1 MMSDCKCCDTT
12 EHCYNGCYHRM
23 LFVNHHTTYIF
34 ILYTYCRAAYQ
45 DNCCHSCQYAHKQYQ
60 NNKRTAFF
68 LCSLLSLLCPFIL
81 LLIFLSLFKPN
92 FSYSYYTP
100 CFCKLQDIIKFFL
113 FFPFLTKLF
122 LQTIAVFIALC

>member
-1 MMSDCKCCDTT
+1 MSDCKCCDTT
-12 EHCYNGCYHRM
+12 EHCCNGCYHRM
-23 LFVNHHTTYIF
+23 LFVNHYTTYIF
-34 ILYTYCRAAYQ
+34 ICTLTVGLLIKITAATVAST
-45 DNCCHSCQYAHKQYQ
+45 HI
-60 NNKRTAFF
+60 NNTRIINALPFF

-81 LLIFLSLFKPN
+81 LLIPLFKPN

-113 FFPFLTKLF
+113 FFLFLTKLF